1 MDIPTSFFRTK
12 GVAFVWLGAVFAPTL
27 IAMGVVE
34 DKLIHLIVGVG
45 LSLLVL
51 LSIIDGFKAL
61 RYRLMTNF
69 IGSAFVPIASTVLGI
84 AFALIK
90 IVNPN

>member
-1 MDIPTSFFRTK
+1 MGIPISFFRTK
-12 GVAFVWLGAVFAPTL
+12 GVAFVWIGAVFAPTL
-27 IAMGVVE
+27 VAMGVAE
-34 DKLIHLIVGVG
+34 DKVIHLIVGAG
-45 LSLLVL
+45 LLLLVL

-69 IGSAFVPIASTVLGI
+69 IGSAFVPIVSTVVGI

>member
-1 MDIPTSFFRTK
+1 M
-12 GVAFVWLGAVFAPTL
+12 FAPTL

-34 DKLIHLIVGVG
+34 DKLVHLIFGVS
-45 LSLLVL
+45 LLLLVL

-61 RYRLMTNF
+61 KYRLMTNF
-69 IGSAFVPIASTVLGI
+69 IGSAFVPIVSTVVGI

>member
-1 MDIPTSFFRTK
+1 
-12 GVAFVWLGAVFAPTL
+12 
-27 IAMGVVE
+27 MGVVE

-51 LSIIDGFKAL
+51 LSVIDGFNAL

-69 IGSAFVPIASTVLGI
+69 IGSAFVPIVSTVVGI